1 MRLIS
6 RNREAAT
13 GELHA
18 VRRNHDHVRKDSPD
32 HQKARGGDGQF
43 ARTECGSTARLLPRS
58 RCEPS
63 RVPVKGSATAL
74 PHTRQ
79 TCATSFNHPHD
90 AVHTTLSQ
98 LFNFLHAAPTARFRR
113 VVLTARQSLP
123 VYPDKQQF
131 QRRSVLRGPTSDAH
145 RISSSAK
152 SQVARINPQNESP
165 ARHLLQ

>member
-43 ARTECGSTARLLPRS
+43 ARTECGSTARLLARS

-123 VYPDKQQF
+123 VYPDKQTISAPIGTSRANF
-131 QRRSVLRGPTSDAH
+131 GRAPDFFISKIPSRSNQRT
-145 RISSSAK
+145 
-152 SQVARINPQNESP
+152 E
-165 ARHLLQ
+165 